1 MRIGRG
7 EEQWERVFEL
17 CPNQGGVEGPR
28 IFNVDYSASFH
39 PPPRAKNYTGWR
51 VHPHDRV
58 PYIK

>member
-39 PPPRAKNYTGWR
+39 PPPGPRITLDGGFTHTTGS
-51 VHPHDRV
+51 H
-58 PYIK
+58 IK